1 MEKIK
6 IELLNGGVAPQP
18 SKEEPCFELVLPSN
32 VNVGRGKHEISLG
45 FSITLPKNKVALLMP
60 RNDVAQK
67 GILGYLNWGEEG
79 PFNVR
84 VVNDVVDEDRFNFI
98 NSKKE
103 QFYIMD
109 FNIRSVG
116 SMKVYN
122 VNYQEKVAEPTR
134 IATCEVEN
142 SIVTCVETGEVKLQL
157 NNRGENPVFI
167 ERGMCIARMLIID
180 APEVELEIVE
190 EAKAREADTTSVESQ
205 P

>member
-6 IELLNGGVAPQP
+6 IELLNGGVAPQL
-18 SKEEPCFELVLPSN
+18 SKEEPCFELALPSN

-79 PFNVR
+79 PFNVMA
-84 VVNDVVDEDRFNFI
+84 VNDVVDEDRFNYI

-116 SMKVYN
+116 GQKVYN
-122 VNYQEKVAEPTR
+122 VNYQERVAAPVR
-134 IATCEVEN
+134 IASCKVEN

-190 EAKAREADTTSVESQ
+190 EAKDREADATSVESQ